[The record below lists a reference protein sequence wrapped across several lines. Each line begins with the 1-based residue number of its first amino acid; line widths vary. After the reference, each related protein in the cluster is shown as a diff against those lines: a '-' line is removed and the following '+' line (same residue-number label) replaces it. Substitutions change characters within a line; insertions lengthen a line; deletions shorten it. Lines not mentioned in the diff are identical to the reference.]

1 MLTLFVVSVSVT
13 LVYVTYA
20 SSRRCPGG
28 QEMSIGGG
36 LTVSDALASVIA
48 VRSRTKCV
56 R

>member
-13 LVYVTYA
+13 LVYSTEA
-20 SSRRCPGG
+20 SSRLCPGG
-28 QEMSIGGG
+28 QEMSLGGG
-36 LTVSDALASVIA
+36 TVSDALASVIA